1 MVQIYPAIRAEM
13 GRWEYYMV
21 RMSMRELSKNVKF
34 ATEIHQTSLLS
45 KTIQRQ
51 LNESRAKKQISSYL
65 AKQSDRFFA
74 SIVVAVL
81 GGEPQWHPVIMDAKE
96 FSIIASDRKLADSFG
111 VLTFNDEEKYY
122 ALDGQHRLAAIREL
136 VENPIANEAP
146 DNFWNEEISV
156 IIVMPQQLEDYD
168 EFLIRYRRLFG
179 HLNRYAKPMSQ
190 FDNIVMDED
199 DTVAIITRRLV
210 TDHGFFSSAGDQF
223 ESSRIMMKKGKNVPT
238 GSSHWTSLE
247 NLYDLNIAL
256 LSTKKR
262 RTEGWGKD
270 GDKFSEY
277 KRFRPDED
285 DIDHLAEE
293 LFERWNAIV
302 SALPV
307 LGEDPS
313 RMRVHNPQES
323 DHVGADN
330 VLFWPIGQQMLVG
343 LVQELLDEAL
353 AALPSDAATLTA
365 DEARRALEPLSEIVW
380 DAHRP
385 PWRHLLLLKSGD
397 DNKWRIANEDRKP
410 RIRVAERVIR
420 WQLGLDRLSEEQLTG
435 PSGLQETWRSF
446 LPFDAAK
453 EVDEMW
459 KQIEAGALR

>member
-1 MVQIYPAIRAEM
+1 MQIYPAIRAEM

-34 ATEIHQTSLLS
+34 ATEIHETSLLS
-45 KTIQRQ
+45 KAIQRQ
-51 LNESRAKKQISSYL
+51 LNESRAKKQITSYL
-65 AKQSDRFFA
+65 AKQSDRFFS

-81 GGEPQWHPVIMDAKE
+81 GGEPQWHPVVMDAKE
-96 FSIIASDRKLADSFG
+96 FSIIASDKKLADSFG

-136 VENPIANEAP
+136 VENPIANNAP
-146 DNFWNEEISV
+146 GDFWNEEISV
-156 IIVMPQQLEDYD
+156 IIVTPQQLENLD

-199 DTVAIITRRLV
+199 DAVAIITRRLV
-210 TDHGFFSSAGDQF
+210 TEHAFFGSAGDQF
-223 ESSRIMMKKGKNVPT
+223 ESSRIMMKKGKNIT
-238 GSSHWTSLE
+238 AGSSHWTSLE

-262 RTEGWGKD
+262 RTHGWGRD
-270 GDKFSEY
+270 SEKFSEY

-285 DIDHLAEE
+285 DIDQLAEE
-293 LFERWNAIV
+293 LFKRWDAIID
-302 SALPV
+302 ALPV

-323 DHVGADN
+323 EQAGADN

-343 LVQELLDEAL
+343 LAQELLDEAL
-353 AALPSDAATLTA
+353 AARPAEVAALTS
-365 DEARRALEPLSEIVW
+365 DEARRALDPLSEIVW

-385 PWRHLLLLKSGD
+385 PWRHLLLLRSGED
-397 DNKWRIANEDRKP
+397 SRWRITNEDRKP
-410 RIRVAERVIR
+410 RIRIAERIIR

-446 LPFDAAK
+446 LPVDAA
-453 EVDEMW
+453 EEMDDLW
-459 KQIEAGALR
+459 KQIEAGALS

>member
-1 MVQIYPAIRAEM
+1 MQIYPAIRAEM

-34 ATEIHQTSLLS
+34 ATEIHEASLLS
-45 KTIQRQ
+45 KAIQRQ
-51 LNESRAKKQISSYL
+51 LNESRAKKQITSYL
-65 AKQSDRFFA
+65 AKQSDRFFS

-81 GGEPQWHPVIMDAKE
+81 GGEPQWHPVVMDSKE
-96 FSIIASDRKLADSFG
+96 FSILASDKKLANSFG

-136 VENPIANEAP
+136 IENPIANNAP
-146 DNFWNEEISV
+146 ENFWNEEISV
-156 IIVMPQQLEDYD
+156 IIVTPSQLENLGD
-168 EFLIRYRRLFG
+168 FMIRYRRLFG

-199 DTVAIITRRLV
+199 DAVAIITRRLV
-210 TDHGFFSSAGDQF
+210 TEHDFFSSAGDQF
-223 ESSRIMMKKGKNVPT
+223 ESSRIMMKKGKNIT
-238 GSSHWTSLE
+238 AGSSHWTSLE

-262 RTEGWGKD
+262 RSDGWGID
-270 GDKFSEY
+270 SDKFSEY

-285 DIDHLAEE
+285 DIDQLADE
-293 LFERWNAIV
+293 LSKRWDAII

-313 RMRVHNPQES
+313 KMRVHNPQES
-323 DHVGADN
+323 EQAGADN

-343 LVQELLDEAL
+343 LAQELLDETLACRPDEV
-353 AALPSDAATLTA
+353 AALTS
-365 DEARRALEPLSEIVW
+365 DEARSALEPLNEIVW

-385 PWRHLLLLKSGD
+385 PWRHLLLLRSGED
-397 DNKWRIANEDRKP
+397 GRWRITNEDRKP
-410 RIRVAERVIR
+410 RIRVAERVVR
-420 WQLGLDRLSEEQLTG
+420 WQLGLDQLSEEQLTG

-446 LPFDAAK
+446 LPVDAA
-453 EVDEMW
+453 EEIDAMW